1 MDFDGTSVLHHAASN
16 DQAAMCKFLIE
27 NGCKVNQTDK
37 LGRTP
42 LMDAAEIGS
51 MQVINELV
59 EHKADVNAVDREN
72 HTALSYCIDFV
83 SQKEPKFF
91 ECAVQLVEH
100 GADANFP
107 GKFANRTI
115 LHCAAAQGD
124 LNLVQRL
131 VEEHHADLRYYD
143 NEGKVP
149 LHYAHEQKH
158 EEVEQYLEQADI
170 RQSGGGCKL
179 MMMMIITMIMISIFE
194 KSVVFS
200 TRGFKLCFRILSAC
214 DSKICFENATTR
226 SICRYLTPFLCF
238 CHLRLRAANMRFSVI
253 YPLHS
258 VLFPSL

>member
-1 MDFDGTSVLHHAASN
+1 
-16 DQAAMCKFLIE
+16 
-27 NGCKVNQTDK
+27 
-37 LGRTP
+37 
-42 LMDAAEIGS
+42 MDAAEIGS

-170 RQSGGGCKL
+170 RQSGGGCCTIL
-179 MMMMIITMIMISIFE
+179 WGIRLIA
-194 KSVVFS
+194 
-200 TRGFKLCFRILSAC
+200 LCILVL
-214 DSKICFENATTR
+214 
-226 SICRYLTPFLCF
+226 RYEVEVG
-238 CHLRLRAANMRFSVI
+238 M
-253 YPLHS
+253 
-258 VLFPSL
+258 